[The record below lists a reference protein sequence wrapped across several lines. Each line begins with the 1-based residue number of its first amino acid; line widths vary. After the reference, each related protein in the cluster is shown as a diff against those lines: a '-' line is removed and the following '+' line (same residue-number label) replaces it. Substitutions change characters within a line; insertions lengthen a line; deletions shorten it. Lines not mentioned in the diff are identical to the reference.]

1 MVRLREL
8 ALDEIKKL
16 SSRKGVRKR
25 AVENFL
31 MTLTANEDSSTAYTN
46 LSLDARLYNWNS
58 ATVNA
63 IARGIELASKP
74 IKEVIKNA

>member
-1 MVRLREL
+1 VVRLREL
-8 ALDEIKKL
+8 TLDEIKKL

-31 MTLTANEDSSTAYTN
+31 MTLTVNEDSSTAYAN
-46 LSLDARLYNWNS
+46 LSMDARLYNWNS

-74 IKEVIKNA
+74 RKEK